1 VKMEQTECSET
12 SAYQIQTPE
21 NHPKER
27 IQHSEHNEKLDIKN
41 KLKLFTSSC
50 LKYFVNLAVEWIT
63 EFSFET
69 ERREGRKERRNK
81 KTRNVHR
88 AKHFWRFRVAIATD
102 ELSRTSV
109 TVVVTVTVG
118 AFALFR

>member
-1 VKMEQTECSET
+1 
-12 SAYQIQTPE
+12 
-21 NHPKER
+21 
-27 IQHSEHNEKLDIKN
+27 
-41 KLKLFTSSC
+41 LKLFTSSC

-69 ERREGRKERRNK
+69 EGQEGIKERRNK

-88 AKHFWRFRVAIATD
+88 TKHFWHFRVAIATD

-118 AFALFR
+118 AFCVISVSKVNMVVATLVTVITMPPK